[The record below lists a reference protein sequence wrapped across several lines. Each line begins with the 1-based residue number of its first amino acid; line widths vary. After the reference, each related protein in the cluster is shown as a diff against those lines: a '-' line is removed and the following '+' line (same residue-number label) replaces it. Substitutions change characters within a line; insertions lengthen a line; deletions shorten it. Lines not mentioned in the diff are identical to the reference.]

1 MGWVHL
7 PLKKKEAK
15 LWRPTLLCL
24 LWAIWNEMSK
34 VVFED
39 ERFLF
44 DRLKSIFQG
53 PFVPR
58 QL

>member
-1 MGWVHL
+1 
-7 PLKKKEAK
+7 
-15 LWRPTLLCL
+15 
-24 LWAIWNEMSK
+24 MSK